1 MLTPEI
7 KTNLILKEI
16 GIKRYSLRK
25 KTTDSLNKVL
35 YYYQKGSILSL
46 LDKPF
51 ENFVENQQGLMNAI
65 IASTKCDEGHQES
78 NALSFN
84 SLNELNKKIQN
95 LSNFKLIIIFGD
107 IIDGKQIN
115 QDIIL
120 APSINELSL
129 KKVLKKNLW
138 IEIKTKLSL

>member
-35 YYYQKGSILSL
+35 YYYQKGSILAL
-46 LDKPF
+46 LDKSF
-51 ENFVENQQGLMNAI
+51 ENFVENQQDLINAI

-78 NALSFN
+78 NDLSFN

-120 APSINELSL
+120 APSVNELSL

>member
-35 YYYQKGSILSL
+35 YYYQKGSILAL

-51 ENFVENQQGLMNAI
+51 ENFVENQQGLINAI

-107 IIDGKQIN
+107 IIDGKKIN

-120 APSINELSL
+120 APSVNELSL

>member
-35 YYYQKGSILSL
+35 YYYQKGSILAL

-51 ENFVENQQGLMNAI
+51 ENFVENQQGLINAI

-115 QDIIL
+115 HDTIL